1 MGDKHMID
9 EILEYNKKFVE
20 EGGFL
25 PYTAQRY
32 PRKKLA
38 VITCIDTRLV
48 ELLPAALGIHHGDV
62 KMIKNAGAMILDPF
76 DSSVRSLL
84 IAILELKVEE
94 VMVIAHTDC
103 GAAGLRP
110 EQVASHLTE
119 RGISPETIRD
129 MTEQGLDFD
138 LWFQGFDT
146 PEVSVRSTVTLL
158 RHHPLI
164 PKDISIYGFVM
175 DVKTGALTPVSD
187 I

>member
-1 MGDKHMID
+1 MID
-9 EILEYNKKFVE
+9 EILEYNKQFVKQ
-20 EGGFL
+20 GGFC
-25 PYTAQRY
+25 PYKAQRY

-38 VITCIDTRLV
+38 ILTCIDTRLV

-103 GAAGLRP
+103 GAAGLQP
-110 EQVASHLTE
+110 EQVKAHLIE
-119 RGISPETIRD
+119 KGISPDTIRE
-129 MTEQGLDFD
+129 MISEGLDFD
-138 LWFQGFDT
+138 LWFHGFDS
-146 PEVSVRSTVTLL
+146 PEASVRSTVELL

-175 DVKTGALTPVSD
+175 DVKTGALTPAGAPE
-187 I
+187 